1 MTLAL
6 VTGASRGIGRAIAIE
21 LARRGHDV
29 VVNYRTDEAAA
40 RATATEIEALGRVA
54 HVRQADVRHA
64 DEVAALFAEI
74 DAIARVAGD
83 AKTDDAKTS
92 DAKTGDVRT
101 GDART
106 RDAKTSDAKTSDART
121 GNAKTGLDVLVCN
134 AGITKDTLL
143 GASTP
148 GDFDEVI
155 ASNLSGVVN
164 CCREAAKRMASRRRG
179 AIVTLSSVAAQRPGR
194 GQSNYA
200 ASKGAIEAFTR
211 ALAVELAPRGVRV
224 NAVAP
229 GIIETAMTAELR
241 AIANDELLRRV
252 LMKRLGKPEEVA
264 KVVGF
269 LCSDDASYVTGQVW
283 NVDGGFKL
291 D

>member
-21 LARRGHDV
+21 LGRRGFTV
-29 VVNYRTDEAAA
+29 AVNYRANEEAAA
-40 RATATEIEALGRVA
+40 ETVALAGPGAFAIKADATEP
-54 HVRQADVRHA
+54 
-64 DEVAALFAEI
+64 AAMFAEL
-74 DAIARVAGD
+74 
-83 AKTDDAKTS
+83 
-92 DAKTGDVRT
+92 
-101 GDART
+101 DARGPL
-106 RDAKTSDAKTSDART
+106 A
-121 GNAKTGLDVLVCN
+121 VLVCN
-134 AGITKDTLL
+134 AGITRDTLL

-148 GDFDEVI
+148 ADFTDVL
-155 ASNLSGVVN
+155 ATNLHGVVA
-164 CCREAAKRMASRRRG
+164 CCREASRRMVSQRAG

-200 ASKGAIEAFTR
+200 ASKGAVEAFTR
-211 ALAVELAPRGVRV
+211 ALAVELGPRSIRV

-229 GIIETAMTAELR
+229 GIIDTQMTAELQ
-241 AIANDELLRRV
+241 AIAPDELVKRI
-252 LMKRLGKPEEVA
+252 LMKRLGRADEVA

-291 D
+291 E

>member
-29 VVNYRTDEAAA
+29 VVNYRTDESGARETAAQ
-40 RATATEIEALGRVA
+40 IERVGRRA
-54 HVRQADVRHA
+54 HVHNADTSRH
-64 DEVAALFAEI
+64 DEVAAMFSTIDLIAE
-74 DAIARVAGD
+74 DAAKADAVASGKD
-83 AKTDDAKTS
+83 A
-92 DAKTGDVRT
+92 
-101 GDART
+101 
-106 RDAKTSDAKTSDART
+106 
-121 GNAKTGLDVLVCN
+121 TGLDVLVCN
-134 AGITKDTLL
+134 AGITRDTLL

-148 GDFDEVI
+148 ADFDEVL
-155 ASNLSGVVN
+155 ATNLNGTVS
-164 CCREAAKRMASRRRG
+164 CCREAALRMASRRRG
-179 AIVTLSSVAAQRPGR
+179 SIVTLSSVAAQRPGR

-211 ALAVELAPRGVRV
+211 ALAVELAPRNVRV

-229 GIIETAMTAELR
+229 GIIETQMTAELR
-241 AIANDELLRRV
+241 AIGNDELLKRT
-252 LMKRLGKPEEVA
+252 LMKRLGSPEEVA

-269 LCSDDASYVTGQVW
+269 LAVEATYVTGQVW